1 MEEQWNL
8 LFQILFSNAGMK
20 SLQTILTAEIRE
32 TVKEWETI
40 FWVKFTPE
48 NISQQK
54 LVTKLWT

>member
-1 MEEQWNL
+1 
-8 LFQILFSNAGMK
+8 LFSNTGMK

>member
-8 LFQILFSNAGMK
+8 LFQILFSNTGMK

-40 FWVKFTPE
+40 F
-48 NISQQK
+48 
-54 LVTKLWT
+54 